1 MMQWCENHLT
11 TIFNNNKKSIKTK
24 YYNTADIYY
33 FKNNINTLDVSLMFK
48 KKIKIGKKKKRVHS
62 NPTFYQ
68 FTVQK
73 PGSYT
78 GI

>member
-11 TIFNNNKKSIKTK
+11 TIFNNNLKKSIKTK

-48 KKIKIGKKKKRVHS
+48 K
-62 NPTFYQ
+62 N
-68 FTVQK
+68 
-73 PGSYT
+73 
-78 GI
+78 